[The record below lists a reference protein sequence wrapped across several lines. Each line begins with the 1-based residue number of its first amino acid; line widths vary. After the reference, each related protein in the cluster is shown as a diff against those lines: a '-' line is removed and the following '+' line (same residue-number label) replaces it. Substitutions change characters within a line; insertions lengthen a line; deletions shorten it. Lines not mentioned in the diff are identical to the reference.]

1 MLGHTMFC
9 MHSEEATQMQRD
21 IQGDLLLDDKCQ
33 NSYTEKNTT
42 IVLDLTKTLII
53 VFICN
58 QNNVIRNR
66 YFILRLSTSSVDL

>member
-1 MLGHTMFC
+1 MFC

-66 YFILRLSTSSVDL
+66 YFILQLSTSSVDL